1 QLAGAAA
8 EVPALATRAAGWLPN
23 EYGGKQA
30 VEATKALEGVGGK
43 EGHVVGEFAAPFLFP
58 WGRAAEGIG
67 EGAGALGRAVGLTGK
82 AAETAEAAA
91 PAAEVVAKDVPLLK
105 RMGSGALSAAPGG
118 ALWGGT
124 QFGGTEEDYGRR
136 LTEKGVGAAG
146 GALGGA
152 SLGAAGAF
160 GSKAMEKMAAISA
173 EGGDKAAKELTGKVA
188 ATVEGGLKAKETE
201 AREAEAWKTHLEGL
215 TEQQQRD
222 VNMIADL
229 RQMREDRRA
238 TFGGNAPKDFNARRQ
253 MVEETQKLREDA
265 KRAGLSAEE
274 TNARVMDE
282 TERVALAEAAAFGLE
297 ADLRA
302 RPQATPQE
310 VGGKLQQAASNIYE
324 HGVAA
329 RKKAAGIEQVLA
341 KADKPVDAAGVVN
354 YVDKVVED
362 IPSTHP
368 ARAVLERVKR
378 DAMGAKEESA
388 EQTPEILPGETPSQA
403 SARRA
408 KSQEASEAAKDE
420 PGTMSLRKL
429 EALRSTIRSALQTKT
444 MKLD

>member
-1 QLAGAAA
+1 
-8 EVPALATRAAGWLPN
+8 
-23 EYGGKQA
+23 
-30 VEATKALEGVGGK
+30 
-43 EGHVVGEFAAPFLFP
+43 
-58 WGRAAEGIG
+58 
-67 EGAGALGRAVGLTGK
+67 
-82 AAETAEAAA
+82 
-91 PAAEVVAKDVPLLK
+91 
-105 RMGSGALSAAPGG
+105 
-118 ALWGGT
+118 
-124 QFGGTEEDYGRR
+124 
-136 LTEKGVGAAG
+136 
-146 GALGGA
+146 
-152 SLGAAGAF
+152 
-160 GSKAMEKMAAISA
+160 
-173 EGGDKAAKELTGKVA
+173 
-188 ATVEGGLKAKETE
+188 GLKAKETE

-222 VNMIADL
+222 VNRIADL

-238 TFGGNAPKDFNARRQ
+238 TCGGNAPKDFNARRQ
-253 MVEETQKLREDA
+253 MIEETQKLREDA

-310 VGGKLQQAASNIYE
+310 VGGKLQQAASDIYE

-378 DAMGAKEESA
+378 DAMGVKEESA

-444 MKLD
+444 MKLDNGNVLPIDAGTWHHLKETYKAISKDIDRQSPELSAALDRFREMSRPLDVFRTSMKDVVAGDLFSDEFQMGQAMVADKLVSRAKQGQTPIAALVQKRPDLKDDLERLFNYKLFGYGDELPTAQAHAKFLQQNEN